1 MLHITQISNFSIRG
15 CLVGVTLW
23 GLLTNIAVAVDELV
37 WSTNIA
43 ESLQK
48 SAVVDK
54 PVLMEFT
61 ADWCVYCKRM
71 EKTTFA
77 DPAVATAISE
87 NFLPVRIDADQYKD
101 LVKQLQ
107 IKGLPAILIVG
118 SDLTILERISGF
130 QTPEALLPKLA
141 RFRKQ
146 PSQVKPSRNLPD
158 SPFDSPSPTQFV
170 EANRAASSA
179 MPAASS
185 ESRASMQMVSQAR
198 TFDEPQQKSGDA
210 GMPRVDLFGDIPAAR
225 QPAKST
231 ERAEE
236 NPFAFQAADR
246 SDSGSADA
254 WTTSPATVQSQAE
267 RNPFE
272 QPAPHQNEPSSS
284 NQNPFADDDFTWSSP
299 GKQQGQPSVPVQQ
312 QQRPSG
318 FANNSFNDSFSEQPQ
333 AQPVVAQ
340 PDLRLSF
347 GGVCIVSA
355 VDDREIVQG
364 NQSVRHT
371 YRGKQIVFRTEE
383 YKQRFITSPEKYW
396 PMMDGICTVT
406 LAETGK
412 QLQGR
417 FEFASVFRNRVWL
430 FTSEENM
437 NLFLEEPAEVV
448 EEALEQI

>member
-1 MLHITQISNFSIRG
+1 MPQITQTLKTSIRG
-15 CLVGVTLW
+15 CLVAVTVLAVF
-23 GLLTNIAVAVDELV
+23 TNIAQAVDEV
-37 WSTNIA
+37 EWSTNIA

-48 SAVVDK
+48 SAAVDK

-77 DPAVATAISE
+77 NPAVAAAISE
-87 NFLPVRIDADQYKD
+87 SFLPVRIDADQYKD

-146 PSQVKPSRNLPD
+146 PSQVQPSVNPPA
-158 SPFDSPSPTQFV
+158 SPFDSTSPTQFV
-170 EANRAASSA
+170 QANRAARST
-179 MPAASS
+179 MPTTTS
-185 ESRASMQMVSQAR
+185 ESAATVQPVSQAR
-198 TFDEPQQKSGDA
+198 TFGDPQQQSDGD
-210 GMPRVDLFGDIPAAR
+210 GMPRVDLFGNVPAAQ
-225 QPAKST
+225 QPAKS
-231 ERAEE
+231 RAPVEE
-236 NPFAFQAADR
+236 NPFEFQAADR
-246 SDSGSADA
+246 SGFGSVNPRATSTGDLPSAAD
-254 WTTSPATVQSQAE
+254 

-272 QPAPHQNEPSSS
+272 QPAPHQTQPAAG
-284 NQNPFADDDFTWSSP
+284 NQNPFAEEDFTWNSPAEQKTQQAVSHQQQHSSAVGKNPFGTSSP
-299 GKQQGQPSVPVQQ
+299 
-312 QQRPSG
+312 
-318 FANNSFNDSFSEQPQ
+318 
-333 AQPVVAQ
+333 AQSHGGLTVAQ
-340 PDLRLSF
+340 PDQRLSF
-347 GGVCIVSA
+347 GGVCVVSA

-364 NQSVRHT
+364 NQSVRFT
-371 YRGKQIVFRTEE
+371 YRGKQIAFRTEE
-383 YKQRFITSPEKYW
+383 YKQRFMASPEKYW

-412 QLQGR
+412 QLQGK
-417 FEFASVFRNRVWL
+417 FEFASVFRNRIWL